1 MAELERIAQSQNQEP
16 QYKEVIAR
24 LEKRVKEYDRTASK
38 MYESNRSAI
47 QDRTQFE
54 AKARKAESALESA
67 VEAAKRSDEKHQKK
81 IEELEAA
88 VARLTNRSGTSSA
101 VGETETLLQEAH
113 DKVQL
118 LEKRLETSHKNEEYA
133 RQLYQDTS
141 SSATTMRA
149 EINELK
155 AQNEE
160 LKKVSSS
167 NLKDIHEIQVKNNA
181 DAYVREIAGLKT
193 RVKDRETELDR
204 VRDELRQLKNG
215 RRETR
220 QASVPRSPRMGLM
233 SPRPPRGSGIGG
245 PVSRGASPGPA
256 PGSGLD
262 VATSAGQQTGNGR
275 WSYLRE

>member
-1 MAELERIAQSQNQEP
+1 MAEFERIGQSQNREP
-16 QYKEVIAR
+16 QYTEVIVR
-24 LEKRVKEYDRTASK
+24 LEKRVKEYERTAGK
-38 MYESNRSAI
+38 MYESNRSAV
-47 QDRTQFE
+47 QDRTTFE
-54 AKARKAESALESA
+54 GKARKAESALESA
-67 VEAAKRSDEKHQKK
+67 VEAAKRSDAKHLKK

-88 VARLTNRSGTSSA
+88 VARLTNGSDTPSV
-101 VGETETLLQEAH
+101 VGETEKLLQEAR
-113 DKVQL
+113 DKVRL

-141 SSATTMRA
+141 SSATAMRA

-167 NLKDIHEIQVKNNA
+167 NLKDIHEMQTKNNM
-181 DAYVREIAGLKT
+181 DAYLREIAGLKT

-256 PGSGLD
+256 PGSGSD